1 MGDTRT
7 RMAVDNT
14 GAKIWRVDG
23 DIHRTDGPA
32 IVFAD
37 GSKNWCQH
45 NKLHRTDGPAIEN
58 ADGTKAWLLD
68 DDYHRTD
75 GPAIEY
81 TSGSMSWYLRGDSLS
96 FDEWL
101 DQNQTLTDE
110 EKVMFKLQYG

>member
-81 TSGSMSWYLRGDSLS
+81 TSGSMSWYLRGNSLS

-101 DQNQTLTDE
+101 DRNQTLTDE